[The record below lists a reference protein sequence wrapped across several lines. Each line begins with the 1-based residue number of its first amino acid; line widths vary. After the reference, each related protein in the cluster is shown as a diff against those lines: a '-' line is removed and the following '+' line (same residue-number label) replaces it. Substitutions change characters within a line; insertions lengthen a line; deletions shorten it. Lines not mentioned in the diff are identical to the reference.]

1 MAFLIHI
8 FENGMV
14 LVALG
19 IFVMVCYV
27 FHNFQLCHTFLPKKN
42 SLIGLSVIYTLL
54 SAYLAND
61 MFPLTIFIPHFS
73 FLTVFAS
80 LFRMN
85 IHP

>member
-19 IFVMVCYV
+19 ICVMVCYV
-27 FHNFQLCHTFLPKKN
+27 VHNFLLCHTFPPTKN
-42 SLIGLSVIYTLL
+42 SLIGLSVTYTLP

-61 MFPLTIFIPHFS
+61 TFPLTIFLPYFY
-73 FLTVFAS
+73 FLNIDS
-80 LFRMN
+80 LWLSLT
-85 IHP
+85 HA